1 MRRLLTFILLSA
13 IGACA
18 QIPSALD
25 ADPTGWKDIMPAPS
39 FEGWTRL
46 PFMSTAP
53 MDAVSQWKVDT
64 TNHVLLCEGNR
75 GHEWL
80 RYDKELA
87 NAIFPAEHPSTTIE
101 GGKGYNS
108 GVMLRTGADGA
119 VYFQAQAGEEGTGW
133 LFGSSMIGGQP
144 HRFNLR
150 SEMKENR
157 VKPAGEWNV
166 CEVRAEGPKM
176 TVWVNGGITT
186 QKADLTALKGYAGL
200 EAEGYRIEFRN
211 IKLKELKSQL
221 SGYNSNRINC
231 LEESSKSFWES
242 GG

>member
-87 NAIFPAEHPSTTIE
+87 NAIFHAEYRFTKIE

-108 GVMLRTGADGA
+108 GVMLRNSADGA

-144 HRFNLR
+144 QRFNLR

-166 CEVRAEGPKM
+166 FEVWAEGPKM
-176 TVWVNGGITT
+176 SVWVNGGVTT
-186 QKADLTALKGYAGL
+186 EKADITVLKGYAGL

-211 IKLKELKSQL
+211 IKLKELK
-221 SGYNSNRINC
+221 
-231 LEESSKSFWES
+231 
-242 GG
+242 

>member
-1 MRRLLTFILLSA
+1 MRRLPIFILLLA
-13 IGACA
+13 VGACA
-18 QIPSALD
+18 QIRSALE
-25 ADPTGWKDIMPAPS
+25 ADPTSWKDIMPAAS

-46 PFMSTAP
+46 PFMSTVP

-64 TNHVLLCEGNR
+64 ANHVLLWEGNR

-87 NAIFPAEHPSTTIE
+87 NAIIHVEFRFTKIE

-108 GVMLRTGADGA
+108 GVMLRNSADGA

-144 HRFNLR
+144 QRFNLR

-166 CEVRAEGPKM
+166 FEVRAEGPKM
-176 TVWVNGGITT
+176 SV
-186 QKADLTALKGYAGL
+186 
-200 EAEGYRIEFRN
+200 
-211 IKLKELKSQL
+211 
-221 SGYNSNRINC
+221 
-231 LEESSKSFWES
+231 
-242 GG
+242 

>member
-87 NAIFPAEHPSTTIE
+87 NAIFHAEYRFTKIE

-108 GVMLRTGADGA
+108 GVMLRNSADGA

-144 HRFNLR
+144 QRFNLR

-166 CEVRAEGPKM
+166 FEVRAEGPKM

-186 QKADLTALKGYAGL
+186 EKADLTALKGYAGL

-211 IKLKELKSQL
+211 VKLKEL
-221 SGYNSNRINC
+221 R
-231 LEESSKSFWES
+231 
-242 GG
+242 

>member
-1 MRRLLTFILLSA
+1 MLRLLTFILLSA

-87 NAIFPAEHPSTTIE
+87 NAILHAEYRFTKIE

-108 GVMLRTGADGA
+108 GVMLRNSADGA

-144 HRFNLR
+144 QRFNLR

-166 CEVRAEGPKM
+166 FEVWAEGPKM
-176 TVWVNGGITT
+176 SVWVNGGVTT
-186 QKADLTALKGYAGL
+186 EKADITVLKGYAGL

-211 IKLKELKSQL
+211 IKLKELK
-221 SGYNSNRINC
+221 
-231 LEESSKSFWES
+231 
-242 GG
+242 

>member
-87 NAIFPAEHPSTTIE
+87 NAILHAEYRFTKIE

-108 GVMLRTGADGA
+108 GVMLRNSADGA

-144 HRFNLR
+144 QRFNLR

-166 CEVRAEGPKM
+166 FEVRAEGPKM
-176 TVWVNGGITT
+176 SVWVNGGVTT
-186 QKADLTALKGYAGL
+186 EKADITVLKGYAGL

-211 IKLKELKSQL
+211 IKLKELK
-221 SGYNSNRINC
+221 
-231 LEESSKSFWES
+231 
-242 GG
+242 

>member
-1 MRRLLTFILLSA
+1 MRCLLGFILLSA

-18 QIPSALD
+18 QIPSAIE

-64 TNHVLLCEGNR
+64 SNHVLLCEGNR

-87 NAIFPAEHPSTTIE
+87 NAIFHAEFRFTKIE

-108 GVMLRTGADGA
+108 GVMLRNSADGA

-133 LFGSSMIGGQP
+133 LFGSMPVNGQP
-144 HRFNLR
+144 QRFNLR
-150 SEMKENR
+150 TEMKENR

-166 CEVRAEGPKM
+166 FEVRADGPKM
-176 TVWVNGGITT
+176 SVWVNGGVTT
-186 QKADLTALKGYAGL
+186 EKADITVLKGYAGL

-211 IKLKELKSQL
+211 IKLKELK
-221 SGYNSNRINC
+221 
-231 LEESSKSFWES
+231 
-242 GG
+242 

>member
-1 MRRLLTFILLSA
+1 MRRLLGFILLSA

-18 QIPSALD
+18 QIPSALE

-53 MDAVSQWKVDT
+53 LDAASQWKVDT

-80 RYDKELA
+80 RYDKELT
-87 NAIFPAEHPSTTIE
+87 NAIFHAEYRFTKIE

-108 GVMLRTGADGA
+108 GVMLRNSADGA

-133 LFGSSMIGGQP
+133 LFGGIPVNGQIQ
-144 HRFNLR
+144 RFNLR

-166 CEVRAEGPKM
+166 FEVRAEGPKM
-176 TVWVNGGITT
+176 SVWVNGGVTAE
-186 QKADLTALKGYAGL
+186 KADIAVLKGYAGL
-200 EAEGYRIEFRN
+200 EGEGYRIEFRN
-211 IKLKELKSQL
+211 IKLKELK
-221 SGYNSNRINC
+221 
-231 LEESSKSFWES
+231 
-242 GG
+242 

>member
-87 NAIFPAEHPSTTIE
+87 NAIFHAEYRFTKIE

-108 GVMLRTGADGA
+108 GVMLRNSADGA

-144 HRFNLR
+144 QRFNLR

-166 CEVRAEGPKM
+166 FEVWAEGPKM
-176 TVWVNGGITT
+176 SVWVNGGVTT
-186 QKADLTALKGYAGL
+186 EKADITVLKGYAGL

-211 IKLKELKSQL
+211 VKLKEL
-221 SGYNSNRINC
+221 R
-231 LEESSKSFWES
+231 
-242 GG
+242 

>member
-64 TNHVLLCEGNR
+64 ANHVLLCEGNR

-87 NAIFPAEHPSTTIE
+87 NAIFHAEYRFTKIE

-108 GVMLRTGADGA
+108 GVMLRNSADGA

-144 HRFNLR
+144 QRFNLR

-166 CEVRAEGPKM
+166 FEVRAEGPKM
-176 TVWVNGGITT
+176 SVWVNGGVTT
-186 QKADLTALKGYAGL
+186 EKADITVLKGYAGL

-211 IKLKELKSQL
+211 IKLKELK
-221 SGYNSNRINC
+221 
-231 LEESSKSFWES
+231 
-242 GG
+242 